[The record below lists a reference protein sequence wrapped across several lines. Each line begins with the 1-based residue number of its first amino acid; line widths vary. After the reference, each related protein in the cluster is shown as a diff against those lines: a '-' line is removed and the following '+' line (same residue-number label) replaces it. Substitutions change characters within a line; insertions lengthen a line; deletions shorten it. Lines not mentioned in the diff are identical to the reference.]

1 VRSKLSQVE
10 EFIEKLSKMLKP
22 TSEEQGAN
30 AAVAVL
36 LRAAD
41 VDIEVLLVKRV
52 ESPTDFWSGQVGLP
66 GGKRDVKDESLKQT
80 VVRET
85 LEETGI
91 DVLHACRFLG
101 VMEASTSAGRLDM
114 KVLPFV
120 VLVEQ
125 KVSVRLS
132 KAELEGFMWTKLW
145 RLSRHKGTAKFS
157 FGKVPAYIVDGY
169 VVWGL
174 TYRILEDLV
183 RILESA

>member
-10 EFIEKLSKMLKP
+10 EFIEKLSKALKP
-22 TSEEQGAN
+22 TSEEQDAN

-85 LEETGI
+85 LEEIGI
-91 DVLHACRFLG
+91 DLRVGCRFLG

-120 VLVEQ
+120 VFVEE
-125 KVSVRLS
+125 KVSVKLS
-132 KAELEGFMWTKLW
+132 KAELEGYAWMRL
-145 RLSRHKGTAKFS
+145 RELSRHKGTAKFS
-157 FGKVPAYIVDGY
+157 FGKVPAYIVGDY

-174 TYRILEDLV
+174 TFRILEDLI
-183 RILESA
+183 RILETA